1 MKKILLI
8 SLLLCIALQLS
19 AQAPQ
24 QFSFQGVARDAAGKV
39 IANTNVSL
47 RLTIHEALPA
57 GVNVYQETH
66 KPLTSNGGIFT
77 VSVGAGND
85 KSGSISDIK
94 WSAGSFF
101 LHVELDAAGGSN
113 YIDLG
118 ATQLLSV
125 PYALHAGQADKWKD
139 GDPVVQHAKA
149 GEGGALPSL
158 ENGDM
163 LLWYPRKAAFRVGYK
178 SFASDAWDDASIGL
192 NSVGFGLSPKAS
204 GVGSISMGAHNIAS
218 GASAISVG
226 NYNEAANDYTAAF
239 GNATLASGQA
249 AFSTGNSTVASGS
262 SAFAAGN
269 STKSLGSSSFSAGN
283 HLFSKAVSS
292 ATFGQWNDESDSPNP
307 NTSSLSDRIFQ
318 IGNGSGLSFARSNA
332 FTVLRNGNIGI
343 GNNALVP
350 QFILDI
356 GGRAR
361 IRHNSGGFTP
371 GIWFDNS
378 NNTPEG
384 FVGMISNNEI
394 GFHIAN
400 KWVFWMD
407 DSGNAH
413 IIGNNYNTSDRRLKR
428 DFSSLS
434 NSLTKLSDLNGY
446 HYFWKDSTMDQTLQT
461 GLVAQEVE
469 AMFPELVKTD
479 DKGFKSVNYTGLI
492 PHLIEAVKE
501 LKASIDYLQTLNA
514 SIKSQN
520 EELRAQAG
528 ELDTFRKELDALR
541 SVVKLP
547 AQVETSSVNIEN
559 KSSNLKP
566 SHK

>member
-77 VSVGAGND
+77 VSVGVGND

-101 LHVELDAAGGSN
+101 LQVELDAAGGSN

-139 GDPVVQHAKA
+139 GDPVVQTGVAQQ
-149 GEGGALPSL
+149 GGILNPPTSFTKL
-158 ENGDM
+158 I
-163 LLWYPRKAAFRVGYK
+163 WYPRKVAFRAGITTT
-178 SFASDAWDDASIGL
+178 DAWDDGKIGIGSTAFGSNTESSGSFSFSVGRDSKASNDHSIVMGSKSIASGDDAVAIGNSNEATGSGAIAIGVNTKASGPNSVSIGL
-192 NSVGFGLSPKAS
+192 GVKSSGL
-204 GVGSISMGAHNIAS
+204 GSIAIGSLTNAQGESSFSGGEGTFSKTFAS
-218 GASAISVG
+218 
-226 NYNEAANDYTAAF
+226 T
-239 GNATLASGQA
+239 
-249 AFSTGNSTVASGS
+249 
-262 SAFAAGN
+262 
-269 STKSLGSSSFSAGN
+269 SLGSFN
-283 HLFSKAVSS
+283 NIQD
-292 ATFGQWNDESDSPNP
+292 TPNGSTAALA
-307 NTSSLSDRIFQ
+307 NSTDRLFQ
-318 IGNGSGLSFARSNA
+318 IGNGSNVNNLSNA
-332 FTVLRNGNIGI
+332 LTILRNGNIGI
-343 GNNALVP
+343 GNNALTP
-350 QFILDI
+350 QFLLDV

-361 IRHNSGGFTP
+361 IKHSSGKTA
-371 GIWFDNS
+371 GIYFDDSQNDAV
-378 NNTPEG
+378 G
-384 FVGMISNNEI
+384 FVGMKTDKEI
-394 GFHIAN
+394 GLFNAN
-400 KWVFWMD
+400 KWLFWMD
-407 DSGNAH
+407 ESGNAH
-413 IIGNNYNTSDRRLKR
+413 ITGNNYNTSDRRLKR

-501 LKASIDYLQTLNA
+501 LNKRYGQVSAENEQLKTVLKRMDKLEVAIKILTPNNESASQQA
-514 SIKSQN
+514 SIK
-520 EELRAQAG
+520 
-528 ELDTFRKELDALR
+528 
-541 SVVKLP
+541 
-547 AQVETSSVNIEN
+547 
-559 KSSNLKP
+559 
-566 SHK
+566 